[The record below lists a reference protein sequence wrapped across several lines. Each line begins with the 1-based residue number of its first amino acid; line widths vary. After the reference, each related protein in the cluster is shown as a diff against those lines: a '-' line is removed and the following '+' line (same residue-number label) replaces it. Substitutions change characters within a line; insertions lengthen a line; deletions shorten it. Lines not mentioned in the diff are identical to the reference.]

1 MIEHNP
7 QTRILRRE
15 RYLDGPTVR
24 LLNSYRIDRQ
34 FGAVQIKL
42 LEVRLDGPELNR
54 FIPEDFT
61 FELVE
66 AQLQLVILHVIG
78 SAWRPL
84 QNVGVAEP
92 VACFLSRGRYDNNAA
107 HQERN

>member
-7 QTRILRRE
+7 QTRIFARE

-24 LLNSYRIDRQ
+24 LLHSYRIDRQ

-42 LEVRLDGPELNR
+42 VEVRLDGPELNR
-54 FIPEDFT
+54 FVPEDFT

-66 AQLQLVILHVIG
+66 AQLQFVILDVIS
-78 SAWRPL
+78 SARRPL
-84 QNVGVAEP
+84 QNVAIAET
-92 VACFLSRGRYDNNAA
+92 VACLLS
-107 HQERN
+107 